1 MVGGLKLYAIPFST
15 NVERVRL
22 ALGHKGIDAQ
32 IVSVAPD
39 DRRPVEAVSG
49 QPLVPVL
56 VDGEA
61 LVADSLAILRHLER
75 VQPEPP
81 LFPRDARRAAEV
93 DLFLA
98 WFDRVWK
105 VAPNAIEAELGKD
118 TPDPARIDGLSAG
131 LRADLRL
138 FEGLLAQGDYL
149 YGDFGA
155 ADCAAFPF
163 LRYAIGCEA
172 ADTELFH
179 RILADHQPLGD
190 SHPRLEDWIRRV
202 DARPRGGR

>member
-1 MVGGLKLYAIPFST
+1 VLQLYAIPFST

-22 ALGHKGIDAQ
+22 ALGHKQIEAQ
-32 IVSVAPD
+32 IVGVPVD
-39 DRRPVEAVSG
+39 DRSLVERVSG

-56 VDGEA
+56 VDGDE
-61 LVADSLAILRHLER
+61 VIADSLAILRHLER
-75 VQPEPP
+75 RQPEPP
-81 LFPRDARRAAEV
+81 LFPRDERRGAEV

-105 VAPNAIEAELGKD
+105 VAPNAIEAELG
-118 TPDPARIDGLSAG
+118 TAVPEAARLDALALELSDHLA
-131 LRADLRL
+131 L
-138 FEGLLAQGDYL
+138 FECLLAGRDYL
-149 YGDFGA
+149 FGDFGA

-163 LRYAIGCEA
+163 LRYALGCDP

-190 SHPRLEDWIRRV
+190 SHPRIADWIGRV
-202 DARPRGGR
+202 DARPRGG